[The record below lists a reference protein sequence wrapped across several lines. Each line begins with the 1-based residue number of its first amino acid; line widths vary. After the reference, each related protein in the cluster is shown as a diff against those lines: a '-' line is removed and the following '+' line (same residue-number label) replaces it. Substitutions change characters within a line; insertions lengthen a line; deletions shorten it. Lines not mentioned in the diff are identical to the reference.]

1 MNNNVILGGGA
12 EGGYPYQAGADFC
25 LSENLMAEN
34 FMADKFM
41 TDDLVGNNL
50 PDIVCLSHLRWDFVY
65 QRPQHLMSRSAC
77 ERRVF
82 FVEEPIFGAP
92 VPKLEISAR
101 NCGVVVVVPHLP
113 EGLSDNEVAATE
125 QSLLLDDLFLEYNI
139 SDYILW
145 YYTPM
150 ALAFTWHLEPLLTV
164 YDCMDELSAFKFAPP
179 NLKQREAELLACAD
193 LVFTGGYSLYEAKCH
208 LHPNIHPFP
217 SSIDPAHFR
226 KARKGLAD
234 PEDQADIP
242 HPRLGFFGVIDERMD
257 IEMLAG
263 IADAKPD
270 WHLVM
275 IGPVVKIDPADLP
288 RRPNIHYLGGRDYS
302 NLPAYLSGWNIAMLP
317 FARNE
322 STRYISPTK
331 TPEYL
336 AAGIPTISTSIR
348 DVVHPY
354 GKQGLVEISDTPA
367 EFVAAAERLMRSEFD
382 YDAWLSQVDE
392 MLASNSWD
400 STWARMMHLI
410 DLTVKNRYPDLFA
423 TELDAAPAGRST
435 SFTNISPIPGD

>member
-1 MNNNVILGGGA
+1 
-12 EGGYPYQAGADFC
+12 
-25 LSENLMAEN
+25 
-34 FMADKFM
+34 
-41 TDDLVGNNL
+41 
-50 PDIVCLSHLRWDFVY
+50 
-65 QRPQHLMSRSAC
+65 
-77 ERRVF
+77 
-82 FVEEPIFGAP
+82 
-92 VPKLEISAR
+92 
-101 NCGVVVVVPHLP
+101 
-113 EGLSDNEVAATE
+113 LSDDEVAATE

-226 KARKGLAD
+226 KARKKLAD
-234 PEDQADIP
+234 PEDQTVIP
-242 HPRLGFFGVIDERMD
+242 RPRLGFFGVIDERMD
-257 IEMLAG
+257 IDLLAG
-263 IADAKPD
+263 VADAKPD
-270 WHLVM
+270 WNLVM
-275 IGPVVKIDPADLP
+275 IGPVVKIDPAELP
-288 RRPNIHYLGGRDYS
+288 RHPNIHYLGGRDY
-302 NLPAYLSGWNIAMLP
+302 NDLPAYLSGWDIAMLP

-354 GKQGLVEISDTPA
+354 GKQGLVEIADMPA
-367 EFVAAAERLMRSEFD
+367 EFVAAAERLMSPDFD
-382 YDAWLSQVDE
+382 YNAWLSQVDE

-410 DLTVKNRYPDLFA
+410 DLTVKSRYPDLFA
-423 TELDAAPAGRST
+423 TEMDTTPAGRST